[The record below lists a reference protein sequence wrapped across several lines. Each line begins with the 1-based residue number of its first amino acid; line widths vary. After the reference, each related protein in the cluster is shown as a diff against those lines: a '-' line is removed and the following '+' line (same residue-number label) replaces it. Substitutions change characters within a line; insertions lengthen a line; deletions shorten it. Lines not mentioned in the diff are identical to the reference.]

1 MGNKDN
7 FSNIAAIYDENLN
20 ALYSYALHLGFDEQT
35 SMDAIHDVF
44 YKICIMN
51 TNIFELSNI
60 KSYLFRAVRNR
71 LIDIKRVNKIFDDNF
86 EIEESETN
94 LPFQLNVT
102 VEDEFIEKEDS
113 EEIKRKVENV
123 LNNLTDRQREIV
135 FLRYIQEHSYEEIA
149 EIMNMTIES
158 SRNLISRSLLKLKE
172 TNLPS
177 YILLFILH

>member
-7 FSNIAAIYDENLN
+7 FLNIAAIYDENLE
-20 ALYSYALHLGFDEQT
+20 ALYSYALHLGFEEQT

-51 TNIFELSNI
+51 TTIFELSNL

-71 LIDIKRVNKIFDDNF
+71 LIDIKRVNRISDDNF

-158 SRNLISRSLLKLKE
+158 SRNLISRSLTKLKE

>member
-1 MGNKDN
+1 MSNKDN

-51 TNIFELSNI
+51 TTIFELSNL

-71 LIDIKRVNKIFDDNF
+71 LIDIKRVNKISDDNF
-86 EIEESETN
+86 KIEESETN

-158 SRNLISRSLLKLKE
+158 SRNLISRSLTKLKE

>member
-7 FSNIAAIYDENLN
+7 FLNIAAIYDENLN

-71 LIDIKRVNKIFDDNF
+71 LIDIKRVNKISDDNF

-158 SRNLISRSLLKLKE
+158 SRNLISRSLTKLKE

>member
-7 FSNIAAIYDENLN
+7 FSNIAAIYDENLE
-20 ALYSYALHLGFDEQT
+20 ALYSYALHLGFEEQT

-51 TNIFELSNI
+51 TTIFELSNL

-71 LIDIKRVNKIFDDNF
+71 LIDIKRVNKISDDNF

-113 EEIKRKVENV
+113 EEIKRKVENL

-158 SRNLISRSLLKLKE
+158 SRNLISRSLTKLKE

>member
-1 MGNKDN
+1 MGNKNN
-7 FSNIAAIYDENLN
+7 FLNIAAIYDENLE
-20 ALYSYALHLGFDEQT
+20 ALYSYALHLGFEEQT

-71 LIDIKRVNKIFDDNF
+71 LIDIKRGNRISEENF
-86 EIEESETN
+86 EIEESEIN

>member
-1 MGNKDN
+1 M
-7 FSNIAAIYDENLN
+7 
-20 ALYSYALHLGFDEQT
+20 HLGFEEQT

-71 LIDIKRVNKIFDDNF
+71 LIDIKRVNKISDDNF

-158 SRNLISRSLLKLKE
+158 SRNLISRSLTKLKE

>member
-1 MGNKDN
+1 MSNKDN

-71 LIDIKRVNKIFDDNF
+71 LIDIKRVNKISDDNF